1 MHTVVARY
9 AVIVHNFVYCAVVPT
24 IAFPPTNFT
33 YAVNETD
40 SVTFTCLATG
50 IPQPEITWLRN
61 GLPFDRRNTRVTLS
75 NHSEEIRST
84 DGDIFL
90 VSRNLTLANTMDD
103 DSGIYTC
110 VASNGNAVD
119 LTDMQN
125 FELFVRGNFLLLSS
139 GKYVAM

>member
-1 MHTVVARY
+1 M
-9 AVIVHNFVYCAVVPT
+9 
-24 IAFPPTNFT
+24 
-33 YAVNETD
+33 
-40 SVTFTCLATG
+40 
-50 IPQPEITWLRN
+50 RN

-75 NHSEEIRST
+75 NHSEEIFST
-84 DGDIFL
+84 DGGDTFL

-110 VASNGNAVD
+110 VASNGSAVD

-139 GKYVAM
+139 GKYIAI